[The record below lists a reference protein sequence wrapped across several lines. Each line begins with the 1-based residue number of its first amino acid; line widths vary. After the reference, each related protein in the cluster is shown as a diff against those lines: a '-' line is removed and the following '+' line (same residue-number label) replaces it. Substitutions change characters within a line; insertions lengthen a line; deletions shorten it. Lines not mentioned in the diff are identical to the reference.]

1 MFYNLKQAT
10 AKLLHPL
17 LKFLIKFHP
26 DTLTGASLIFSLSA
40 GLCFFL
46 SKKPIFLILAI
57 PFILLRMAMNVL
69 DGMLARQKNIS
80 SPKGEAFSEL
90 VDRFSDLALLLGITF
105 SGYPDKLLGLSAT
118 ISMLMVSY
126 IGILG
131 KAVGANR
138 QFGGFLGKV
147 DRMVYM
153 ILASIIQFTL
163 VRLKII
169 LPIFNYL
176 MVFFIF
182 GSLITFIQRSLNIY
196 KELDKKG
203 KV

>member
-1 MFYNLKQAT
+1 MFYNLKHAS

-17 LKFLIKFHP
+17 LKFLINFHP
-26 DTLTGASLIFSLSA
+26 NTLTSASLIFSLFA

-46 SKKPIFLILAI
+46 SKIPGFLILAI

-69 DGMLARQKNIS
+69 DGMLARQKGIS
-80 SPKGEAFSEL
+80 GPEGEVFSEMT
-90 VDRFSDLALLLGITF
+90 DRFSDLALLMGITF
-105 SGYPDKLLGLSAT
+105 SGYTNNILGLSAT
-118 ISMLMVSY
+118 ISILIVSY
-126 IGILG
+126 MGILG

-153 ILASIIQFTL
+153 SLAAIMQFILI
-163 VRLKII
+163 RLKII
-169 LPIFNYL
+169 LPIFNFL
-176 MVFFIF
+176 MMFFIF
-182 GSLITFIQRSLNIY
+182 GSIITFIQRVLNIY

-203 KV
+203 KI